1 MQLFFLG
8 VEPDEGQA
16 KKGHQSKEVDEG
28 VSLHKRRRWEPPT
41 TPPTPSRPRTRRSN
55 PLGRRQPLKAQLP
68 VETTVTNRT
77 PTSETQ
83 AFVSSSS
90 CCFLLALTLFFIFTD
105 DNCVSQHNYIKS
117 HLGPLFVQH
126 CSLIFMISLMID
138 LYVDFPSVNS
148 FSFFFLVTY
157 CYYYVLHRYFY
168 CSLYFSWWYLFTN
181 CTAAHHI
188 NKHNLMLQ

>member
-41 TPPTPSRPRTRRSN
+41 TPPTPSRPRTRRSD

-148 FSFFFLVTY
+148 FFILLPCYLLLLLRITPILLLLSVFFVMVFI
-157 CYYYVLHRYFY
+157 HQ
-168 CSLYFSWWYLFTN
+168 LYSGPSYQQT
-181 CTAAHHI
+181 
-188 NKHNLMLQ
+188 

>member
-1 MQLFFLG
+1 MQFFFLG

-41 TPPTPSRPRTRRSN
+41 TPPTPSRPRTRRSD

-83 AFVSSSS
+83 AFVFLF
-90 CCFLLALTLFFIFTD
+90 FLLFSTCTHSIFHFHRRRLCVPAQLHKKSSWAFVRPALLSHFYDIAHDRSLRRLPFRQLFFILLPCYLLLLLRITPILLLLSVFF
-105 DNCVSQHNYIKS
+105 VMVFIHQLYS
-117 HLGPLFVQH
+117 GPSYQQ
-126 CSLIFMISLMID
+126 
-138 LYVDFPSVNS
+138 
-148 FSFFFLVTY
+148 T
-157 CYYYVLHRYFY
+157 
-168 CSLYFSWWYLFTN
+168 
-181 CTAAHHI
+181 
-188 NKHNLMLQ
+188 

>member
-16 KKGHQSKEVDEG
+16 EKKGHQSKEVDEG

-41 TPPTPSRPRTRRSN
+41 TPSTPSRPRTRRSN

-90 CCFLLALTLFFIFTD
+90 CCFLLALTLFFHFHRRL
-105 DNCVSQHNYIKS
+105 CVPTQLRKKS
-117 HLGPLFVQH
+117 SWAFVRPALL
-126 CSLIFMISLMID
+126 S
-138 LYVDFPSVNS
+138 
-148 FSFFFLVTY
+148 
-157 CYYYVLHRYFY
+157 YFY
-168 CSLYFSWWYLFTN
+168 DIAHDRSLRRLPFRQLFFILLPCYLLLLLRITPILLLLSVFFVMVFIHQLYSGPSYQQT
-181 CTAAHHI
+181 
-188 NKHNLMLQ
+188 